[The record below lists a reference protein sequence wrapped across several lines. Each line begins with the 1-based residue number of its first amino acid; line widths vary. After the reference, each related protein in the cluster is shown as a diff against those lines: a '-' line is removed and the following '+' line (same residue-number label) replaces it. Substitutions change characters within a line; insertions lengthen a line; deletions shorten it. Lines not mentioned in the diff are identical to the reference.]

1 MTIRLRLAMIT
12 AAFCSAAT
20 AVYAVAGVEPVPIL
34 AWFLGAGP
42 VLMVILWVYQDAQ
55 RRRIAAV
62 TDLGFFLML
71 FWPIAIPWYA
81 FKSRG
86 RDGWTLL
93 LGLLAIIFA
102 PALTGLILYWFGTNQ
117 S

>member
-1 MTIRLRLAMIT
+1 MTIRLRLAVVT

-20 AVYAVAGVEPVPIL
+20 VVYAVARVEPVPIL
-34 AWFLGAGP
+34 GWFLGAGP
-42 VLMVILWVYQDAQ
+42 LLMVILWVYQDAQ

-71 FWPIAIPWYA
+71 FWPIALPWYA
-81 FKSRG
+81 FASRG
-86 RDGWTLL
+86 RGGWKLL

-102 PALTGLILYWFGTNQ
+102 PALTALLLYWLGTNQ
-117 S
+117 A